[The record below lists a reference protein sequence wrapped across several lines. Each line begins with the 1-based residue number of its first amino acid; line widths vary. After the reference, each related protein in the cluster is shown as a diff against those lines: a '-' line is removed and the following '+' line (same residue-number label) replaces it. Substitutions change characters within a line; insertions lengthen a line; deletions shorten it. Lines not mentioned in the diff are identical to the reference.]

1 MVRHIFYI
9 FAPTLNQDSTYIYND
24 YQKTEVNPSD
34 SFIVSRQN
42 RPVLSAADTIVQGSA
57 NNDLTDS
64 VNLKNIL
71 EAPPAFVQR
80 DNAIRHDGRPLPFVL
95 EQTDGIFALLLI
107 CFLVFSHIG
116 GLGFLRNNMSHLFS
130 YEKSLRIQR
139 EANIKEVL
147 FSYFLILQTVILV
160 SICLYD
166 IFLEYQP
173 SPDIGSP
180 LISILSFVVV
190 IGVFLILKS
199 VLYQFIGYVFDL
211 KGIARLWVRSY
222 FVIIQILGIFYF
234 IPTLLLVYG
243 GYWHTQIFIFMA
255 ILFIIA
261 QIVLFCRIII
271 FFIREKFNFLFLIVY
286 LCSVEIIPYLFLG
299 GTLFFIYKKDILNI
313 LWQ

>member
-1 MVRHIFYI
+1 M
-9 FAPTLNQDSTYIYND
+9 
-24 YQKTEVNPSD
+24 
-34 SFIVSRQN
+34 
-42 RPVLSAADTIVQGSA
+42 SAADTLIQSSESK
-57 NNDLTDS
+57 DLADS
-64 VNLKNIL
+64 TNIKSIL
-71 EAPPAFVQR
+71 GIPPTFTER
-80 DNAIRHDGRPLPFVL
+80 DNALRHDGYPLPFVL

-107 CFLVFSHIG
+107 CFLFFSHIG
-116 GLGFLRNNMSHLFS
+116 GLGFLKNNMSHLFS

-147 FSYFLILQTVILV
+147 FSYFLILQTVILI
-160 SICLYD
+160 SISLYD
-166 IFLEYQP
+166 VFLEREP
-173 SPDIGSP
+173 LPDINSP
-180 LISILSFVVV
+180 LVNILSFVVV
-190 IGVFLILKS
+190 IGVFFVFKS
-199 VLYQFIGYVFDL
+199 LLYYFLGYIFDF
-211 KGIARLWVRSY
+211 KNIVKLWVKSY
-222 FVIIQILGIFYF
+222 FVIIEILGIFFF

-261 QIVLFCRIII
+261 QIILFYRITV